1 MGARTKSGR
10 LKERKAIDRG
20 TDQLKAVKKWF
31 AQDADPALAEYPLGI
46 MFAAGTI
53 GDHQRQVGH
62 EYAWL
67 HAVVHGRP
75 SWGAMAYER
84 LDRGR
89 NEDWGSKW
97 LQAQESRLKAVYGV
111 LKPYPARLK
120 MVLDNTIVYERKPR
134 WMLPVIPRV
143 SDVREAD
150 LFMEGLSIL
159 TGCLEPRKA
168 A

>member
-10 LKERKAIDRG
+10 LKERKGVDRG

-53 GDHQRQVGH
+53 DDHQRQVGH

-67 HAVVHGRP
+67 HAIVYGRP

-84 LDRGR
+84 LDRG
-89 NEDWGSKW
+89 NQENWDSKW
-97 LQAQESRLKAVYGV
+97 LRDQEARLRSVRGV
-111 LKPYPARLK
+111 LDAHPARLK
-120 MVLDNTIVYERKPR
+120 MVLDNTVVYERKPR

-143 SDVREAD
+143 SDVREAE
-150 LFMEGLSIL
+150 LFMQGLAL
-159 TGCLEPRKA
+159 LVGCLEPRRA